1 MFRIYLLLFW
11 VPAIASGLL
20 LAATWRTGILE
31 RPSRLL
37 VWFLAALVLQV
48 VSGVFSPI
56 WAVALALQ
64 SILGVYLLIR
74 INMG

>member
-1 MFRIYLLLFW
+1 MFQIYLLLFW

-20 LAATWRTGILE
+20 LAATWRTGILA
-31 RPSRLL
+31 RPPRLL

-64 SILGVYLLIR
+64 STLAVYLLIK
-74 INMG
+74 INVG